1 VIYTTEM
8 PSRGIISLSSFMK
21 IGTGVKAILRFRV
34 NNLNGCN
41 VGITEGKECEVHR

>member
-21 IGTGVKAILRFRV
+21 IGTCVKAIIRFSV

-41 VGITEGKECEVHR
+41 VDITEGKKL